1 MTGKHGAIGDGDVFA
16 GSGVLTPL
24 QVTTRF
30 DGDAVVADADM
41 AIGNMHIGT
50 GFRIDTVGVGGI
62 RIYDGQALD
71 GEIIAKF
78 RIYGP
83 ERRISDVQTFY
94 QNVFAFVQLNKRR
107 SEPMPGQGVFPVRL
121 GFDTETGIGIQ
132 PGLLVFGRFGVLQFS
147 LVERR
152 FQSPGLFPP
161 SPAVT
166 FESSSALYSDVF
178 GFVSINQRMKA
189 LHHHSL
195 VTHFDVRHI

>member
-50 GFRIDTVGVGGI
+50 GFGVDTVGVGRI

-78 RIYGP
+78 RIYGSRK
-83 ERRISDVQTFY
+83 E
-94 QNVFAFVQLNKRR
+94 N
-107 SEPMPGQGVFPVRL
+107 
-121 GFDTETGIGIQ
+121 
-132 PGLLVFGRFGVLQFS
+132 
-147 LVERR
+147 
-152 FQSPGLFPP
+152 
-161 SPAVT
+161 
-166 FESSSALYSDVF
+166 
-178 GFVSINQRMKA
+178 
-189 LHHHSL
+189 
-195 VTHFDVRHI
+195 